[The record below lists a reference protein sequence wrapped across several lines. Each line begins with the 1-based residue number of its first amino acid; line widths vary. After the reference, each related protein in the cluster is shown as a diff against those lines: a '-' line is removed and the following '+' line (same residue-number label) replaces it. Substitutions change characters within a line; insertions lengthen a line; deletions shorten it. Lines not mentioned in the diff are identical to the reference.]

1 MISYNNATNNTQAKI
16 SIKEISIK
24 KLILSSLV
32 FACINTSVEALEN
45 DGSKPNDLTPP
56 KEVSQESQKNEAPK
70 NEAPKNEVPKNE
82 VQRNEAQKETPQS
95 NQTPKEMKV
104 KSVSYIGLSYMSDML
119 ANEIVKIRVGD
130 IVDSKKIDTAVL
142 ALFNQGYFKD
152 VYATFEGGIL
162 EFHFDEKARIA
173 GVEIK
178 GYGTEKEKGELKSQM
193 GIKKGDTFDE
203 QKLEHAKTALKTALE
218 GQGYYGSVVEVRTQK
233 VSEGALLIV
242 FDVNRGD
249 SIYIKQSIYEGSAKL
264 KRRMIESLSANKQRD
279 FMGWMWGLNDG
290 KLRLDQLEYD
300 SLRIQDVY
308 MRRGYLD
315 AHISS
320 PFLKTDFS
328 THDAKLHYKV
338 KEGIQ
343 YRISDI
349 LIEID
354 NPVVPLKTLEKA
366 LKVKRKDVFNI
377 EHLRADAQILKT
389 EIADKGYAFAVV
401 KPDLDKDEKNGLVK
415 VIYRIE
421 VGDMVYINDVII
433 SGNQRTSDRI
443 IRRELLLGPKD
454 KYNLTKLR
462 NSENSL
468 RRLGFFSKV
477 KIEEKRVNSSLMDLL
492 VSVEEGRTGQLQF
505 GLGYG
510 SYGGLM
516 LNGSVSERN
525 LFGTGQSM
533 SLYANIAT
541 GGGRSYPGMPRG
553 AGRMFAG
560 NLSLTNPRI
569 FDSWYSSTINLY
581 ADYRISYQYIQQG
594 GGFGVNVGR
603 MLGNRTHVS
612 LGYNL
617 NVTKLLG
624 FSSPLY
630 NRYYSSVNEVVAPRQ
645 CSTPASVIIN
655 RLSGGRT
662 PLQPENCSNPGAI
675 TTSPEIKGIWD
686 RDYHTPITSSFTL
699 DVSYDNT
706 DDYYFP
712 RNGVIF
718 SSYATMSGLPSS
730 GTLNSWNGLG
740 GNVRNTK
747 VYGKFAAYHHLQK
760 YLLIDL
766 IARFKTQGGYI
777 FRYNT
782 DDYLPLNSTFY
793 MGGVTTVRGFRNGS
807 VTPKDEFGLWL
818 GGDGIF
824 TASTELSYG
833 VLKAAKMRL
842 AWFFDFGFLTF
853 KTPTRGSFFYNAP
866 FTTAN
871 FKDYGVIGAGF
882 ERATW
887 RASTGLQIE
896 WISPMGPLVLIFP
909 IAFFNQWGDGNG
921 KKCKGLCFNPN
932 MGDYTQHFEFS
943 MGTRF

>member
-1 MISYNNATNNTQAKI
+1 M
-16 SIKEISIK
+16 
-24 KLILSSLV
+24 
-32 FACINTSVEALEN
+32 NTSVEALEN

-56 KEVSQESQKNEAPK
+56 KEASQESQKNEAPK
-70 NEAPKNEVPKNE
+70 NE
-82 VQRNEAQKETPQS
+82 VQRNESQKETPQS
-95 NQTPKEMKV
+95 SQTPKEMKV
-104 KSVSYIGLSYMSDML
+104 KSISYVGLSYMSDML

-178 GYGTEKEKGELKSQM
+178 GYGTEKEKDGLKSQM

-218 GQGYYGSVVEVRTQK
+218 GQGYYGSVVEVRTEK

-300 SLRIQDVY
+300 SMRIQDVY

-630 NRYYSSVNEVVAPRQ
+630 NRYYSSTKQIIIPSQPVCVSSLGLLLGLRQ
-645 CSTPASVIIN
+645 VQSCSTPGSTRV
-655 RLSGGRT
+655 GQT
-662 PLQPENCSNPGAI
+662 PPVTGL
-675 TTSPEIKGIWD
+675 WD

-782 DDYLPLNSTFY
+782 EDYLPLNSTFY

-807 VTPKDEFGLWL
+807 ITPKDEFGLWL

-866 FTTAN
+866 TTTAN

-932 MGDYTQHFEFS
+932 MDDYTQHFEFS

>member
-1 MISYNNATNNTQAKI
+1 MLLTTLKLK

-24 KLILSSLV
+24 KFILSSLV
-32 FACINTSVEALEN
+32 FACMNTSVEALEN
-45 DGSKPNDLTPP
+45 NGSKPSDLTPP
-56 KEVSQESQKNEAPK
+56 KEAESQK
-70 NEAPKNEVPKNE
+70 
-82 VQRNEAQKETPQS
+82 NEAQKETPQS
-95 NQTPKEMKV
+95 SQTPKEMKV
-104 KSVSYIGLSYMSDML
+104 KSISYVGLSYMSDML

-130 IVDSKKIDTAVL
+130 MVDSKKIDTAVL

-152 VYATFEGGIL
+152 VYATFESGIL

-178 GYGTEKEKGELKSQM
+178 GYGTEKEKDGLKSQM

-218 GQGYYGSVVEVRTQK
+218 GQGYYGSVVEVRTEK

-249 SIYIKQSIYEGSAKL
+249 SIYIKQSIYEGSSKL

-300 SLRIQDVY
+300 SMRIQDVY

-630 NRYYSSVNEVVAPRQ
+630 NRYYSSTKQIIIPSQPVCVSSLGLLLGLRQ
-645 CSTPASVIIN
+645 VQSCSTPGSTRV
-655 RLSGGRT
+655 GQT
-662 PLQPENCSNPGAI
+662 PPVTGL
-675 TTSPEIKGIWD
+675 WD

-782 DDYLPLNSTFY
+782 EDYLPLNSTFY

-807 VTPKDEFGLWL
+807 ITPKDEFGLWL

-866 FTTAN
+866 TTTAN

-932 MGDYTQHFEFS
+932 MDDYTQHFEFS

>member
-1 MISYNNATNNTQAKI
+1 MLLTTLKLK

-24 KLILSSLV
+24 KFILSSLV

-56 KEVSQESQKNEAPK
+56 KEVSQESQRNEA
-70 NEAPKNEVPKNE
+70 PKNE

-95 NQTPKEMKV
+95 SQTPKEMKV
-104 KSVSYIGLSYMSDML
+104 KSVSYVGLSYMSDML

-178 GYGTEKEKGELKSQM
+178 GYGTEKEKDGLKSQM

-343 YRISDI
+343 YKISDI

-630 NRYYSSVNEVVAPRQ
+630 NRYYSSTKQIIIPSQPVCVSSLGLLLGLRQ
-645 CSTPASVIIN
+645 VQSCSTPGSTRV
-655 RLSGGRT
+655 GQT
-662 PLQPENCSNPGAI
+662 PPVTGL
-675 TTSPEIKGIWD
+675 WD

-782 DDYLPLNSTFY
+782 EDYLPLNSTFY

-807 VTPKDEFGLWL
+807 ITPKDEFGLWL

-866 FTTAN
+866 TTTAN

-932 MGDYTQHFEFS
+932 MDDYTQHFEFS

>member
-1 MISYNNATNNTQAKI
+1 M
-16 SIKEISIK
+16 
-24 KLILSSLV
+24 
-32 FACINTSVEALEN
+32 NTSVEALEN
-45 DGSKPNDLTPP
+45 DGSKPNDLAPP
-56 KEVSQESQKNEAPK
+56 KEASQESQRNEA
-70 NEAPKNEVPKNE
+70 PKNE

-104 KSVSYIGLSYMSDML
+104 KSISYIGLSYMSDML

-178 GYGTEKEKGELKSQM
+178 GYGTEKEKDGLKSQM

-218 GQGYYGSVVEVRTQK
+218 GQGYYGSVVEVRTEK

-630 NRYYSSVNEVVAPRQ
+630 NRYYSSTKQIIIPSQPVCVSSLGLLLGLRQ
-645 CSTPASVIIN
+645 VQSCSTPGSTRV
-655 RLSGGRT
+655 GQT
-662 PLQPENCSNPGAI
+662 PPVTGL
-675 TTSPEIKGIWD
+675 WD

-782 DDYLPLNSTFY
+782 EDYLPLNSTFY

-807 VTPKDEFGLWL
+807 ITPKDEFGLWL

-866 FTTAN
+866 TTTAN

-932 MGDYTQHFEFS
+932 MDDYTQHFEFS

>member
-1 MISYNNATNNTQAKI
+1 M
-16 SIKEISIK
+16 K
-24 KLILSSLV
+24 KFILSSLV

-56 KEVSQESQKNEAPK
+56 KEASQESPK
-70 NEAPKNEVPKNE
+70 NEAPKNEVQK
-82 VQRNEAQKETPQS
+82 NEAQKETPQS
-95 NQTPKEMKV
+95 SQTPKEMKV
-104 KSVSYIGLSYMSDML
+104 KSISYIGLSYMSDML

-630 NRYYSSVNEVVAPRQ
+630 NRYYSSTKQIIIPSQPVCVSSLGLLLGLHQVQ
-645 CSTPASVIIN
+645 SCSTPGSTRV
-655 RLSGGRT
+655 GQT
-662 PLQPENCSNPGAI
+662 PPVTGL
-675 TTSPEIKGIWD
+675 WD

-782 DDYLPLNSTFY
+782 EDYLPLNSTFY

-807 VTPKDEFGLWL
+807 ITPKDEFGLWL

-866 FTTAN
+866 TTTAN

-932 MGDYTQHFEFS
+932 MDDYTQHFEFS

>member
-1 MISYNNATNNTQAKI
+1 MLLTTLKLK

-24 KLILSSLV
+24 KFILSSLV
-32 FACINTSVEALEN
+32 FACMNTSVEALEN
-45 DGSKPNDLTPP
+45 DSSKPNDLTPP
-56 KEVSQESQKNEAPK
+56 KEASQEAPK
-70 NEAPKNEVPKNE
+70 
-82 VQRNEAQKETPQS
+82 NEAQKETPQS
-95 NQTPKEMKV
+95 SQTPKEMKV
-104 KSVSYIGLSYMSDML
+104 KSISYVGLSYMSDML

-178 GYGTEKEKGELKSQM
+178 GYGTEKEKDGLKSQM

-218 GQGYYGSVVEVRTQK
+218 GQGYYGSVVEVRTEK

-462 NSENSL
+462 NSESSL

-630 NRYYSSVNEVVAPRQ
+630 NRYYSSTKQIIIPSQPVCVSSLGLLLGLRQ
-645 CSTPASVIIN
+645 VQSCSTPGSTRV
-655 RLSGGRT
+655 GQT
-662 PLQPENCSNPGAI
+662 PPVTGL
-675 TTSPEIKGIWD
+675 WD

-782 DDYLPLNSTFY
+782 EDYLPLNSTFY

-807 VTPKDEFGLWL
+807 ITPKDEFGLWL

-866 FTTAN
+866 TTTAN

-932 MGDYTQHFEFS
+932 MDDYTQHFEFS

>member
-1 MISYNNATNNTQAKI
+1 M
-16 SIKEISIK
+16 
-24 KLILSSLV
+24 
-32 FACINTSVEALEN
+32 NTSVEALEN

-56 KEVSQESQKNEAPK
+56 KEASQESPK
-70 NEAPKNEVPKNE
+70 NEAPKNE
-82 VQRNEAQKETPQS
+82 VQRNEAQNETPQS

-104 KSVSYIGLSYMSDML
+104 KSISYVGLSYMSDML

-152 VYATFEGGIL
+152 VYATFESGIL

-178 GYGTEKEKGELKSQM
+178 GYGTEKEKDGLKSQM

-218 GQGYYGSVVEVRTQK
+218 GQGYYGSVVEVRTEK

-300 SLRIQDVY
+300 SMRIQDVY

-624 FSSPLY
+624 FSSLLY
-630 NRYYSSVNEVVAPRQ
+630 NRYYSSTKQIIIPSQPVCVSSLGLLLGLRQ
-645 CSTPASVIIN
+645 VQSCSTPGSTRV
-655 RLSGGRT
+655 GQT
-662 PLQPENCSNPGAI
+662 PPVTGL
-675 TTSPEIKGIWD
+675 WD

-853 KTPTRGSFFYNAP
+853 KTQTRGSFFYNAP
-866 FTTAN
+866 TTTAN

-932 MGDYTQHFEFS
+932 MDDYTQHFEFS

>member
-1 MISYNNATNNTQAKI
+1 M
-16 SIKEISIK
+16 
-24 KLILSSLV
+24 
-32 FACINTSVEALEN
+32 NTSVEALEN

-56 KEVSQESQKNEAPK
+56 KEASQESQRNEAQ
-70 NEAPKNEVPKNE
+70 KNE

-95 NQTPKEMKV
+95 SQTLKEMKV
-104 KSVSYIGLSYMSDML
+104 KSISYVGLSYMSDML

-178 GYGTEKEKGELKSQM
+178 GYGTEKEKDGLKSQM

-218 GQGYYGSVVEVRTQK
+218 GQGYYGSVVEVRTEK

-300 SLRIQDVY
+300 SMRIQDVY

-630 NRYYSSVNEVVAPRQ
+630 NRYYSSTKQIIIPSQPVCVSSLGLLLGLRQ
-645 CSTPASVIIN
+645 VQSCSTPGSTRV
-655 RLSGGRT
+655 GQT
-662 PLQPENCSNPGAI
+662 PPVTGL
-675 TTSPEIKGIWD
+675 WD

-782 DDYLPLNSTFY
+782 EDYLPLNSTFY

-807 VTPKDEFGLWL
+807 ITPKDEFGLWL

-866 FTTAN
+866 TTTAN

-932 MGDYTQHFEFS
+932 MDDYTQHFEFS

>member
-1 MISYNNATNNTQAKI
+1 M
-16 SIKEISIK
+16 K
-24 KLILSSLV
+24 KFILYSLV

-56 KEVSQESQKNEAPK
+56 KEASQESQRNESQKNEA
-70 NEAPKNEVPKNE
+70 
-82 VQRNEAQKETPQS
+82 QKETTQS
-95 NQTPKEMKV
+95 SQTPKEMKV

-178 GYGTEKEKGELKSQM
+178 GYGTEKEKDGLKSQM

-218 GQGYYGSVVEVRTQK
+218 GQGYYGSVVEVRTEK

-249 SIYIKQSIYEGSAKL
+249 SIYIKQSIYEGSSKL

-525 LFGTGQSM
+525 LFGTGQSV

-541 GGGRSYPGMPRG
+541 GGGRSYPGMPKG

-581 ADYRISYQYIQQG
+581 ADYRVSYQYIQQG

-630 NRYYSSVNEVVAPRQ
+630 NRYYSSTKQIIIPSQPVCVSSLGLLLGLRQ
-645 CSTPASVIIN
+645 VQSCSTPGSTRV
-655 RLSGGRT
+655 GQT
-662 PLQPENCSNPGAI
+662 PPVTGL
-675 TTSPEIKGIWD
+675 WD

-782 DDYLPLNSTFY
+782 EDYLPLNSTFY

-807 VTPKDEFGLWL
+807 ITPKDEFGLWL

-866 FTTAN
+866 TTTAN

-932 MGDYTQHFEFS
+932 MDDYTQHFEFS

>member
-1 MISYNNATNNTQAKI
+1 M
-16 SIKEISIK
+16 
-24 KLILSSLV
+24 
-32 FACINTSVEALEN
+32 NTSVEALEN
-45 DGSKPNDLTPP
+45 GGSKPNDLTPP
-56 KEVSQESQKNEAPK
+56 KEVSQESPK
-70 NEAPKNEVPKNE
+70 
-82 VQRNEAQKETPQS
+82 NEAQKETPQS
-95 NQTPKEMKV
+95 SQTPKEMKV
-104 KSVSYIGLSYMSDML
+104 KSISYIGLSYMSDML

-178 GYGTEKEKGELKSQM
+178 GYGTEKEKDGLKSQM

-218 GQGYYGSVVEVRTQK
+218 GQGYYGSVVEVRTEK

-300 SLRIQDVY
+300 SMRIQDVY

-630 NRYYSSVNEVVAPRQ
+630 NRYYSSTKQIIIPSQPVCVSSLGLLLGLRQ
-645 CSTPASVIIN
+645 VQSCSTPGSTRV
-655 RLSGGRT
+655 GQT
-662 PLQPENCSNPGAI
+662 PPVTGL
-675 TTSPEIKGIWD
+675 WD

-747 VYGKFAAYHHLQK
+747 IYGKFAAYHHLQK

-782 DDYLPLNSTFY
+782 EDYLPLNSTFY

-866 FTTAN
+866 TTTAN

-932 MGDYTQHFEFS
+932 MDDYTQHFEFS

>member
-1 MISYNNATNNTQAKI
+1 M
-16 SIKEISIK
+16 K
-24 KLILSSLV
+24 KFILSSLV

-56 KEVSQESQKNEAPK
+56 KEASQESQR
-70 NEAPKNEVPKNE
+70 NEVPKNE

-95 NQTPKEMKV
+95 SQTPKEMKV
-104 KSVSYIGLSYMSDML
+104 KSISYVGLSYMSDML

-130 IVDSKKIDTAVL
+130 MVDSKKIDTAVL

-152 VYATFEGGIL
+152 VYATFENGIL

-178 GYGTEKEKGELKSQM
+178 GYGTEKEKDSLKSQM

-218 GQGYYGSVVEVRTQK
+218 GQGYYGSVVEVRTEK

-300 SLRIQDVY
+300 SMRIQDVY

-630 NRYYSSVNEVVAPRQ
+630 NRYYSSTKQIIIPSQPVCVSSLGLLLGLRQ
-645 CSTPASVIIN
+645 VQSCSTPGSTRV
-655 RLSGGRT
+655 GQT
-662 PLQPENCSNPGAI
+662 PPVTGL
-675 TTSPEIKGIWD
+675 WD

-782 DDYLPLNSTFY
+782 EDYLPLNSTFY

-807 VTPKDEFGLWL
+807 ITPKDEFGLWL

-866 FTTAN
+866 TTTAN

-932 MGDYTQHFEFS
+932 MDDYTQHFEFS

>member
-1 MISYNNATNNTQAKI
+1 MLLTTLKLK

-32 FACINTSVEALEN
+32 FACMNTSVEALEN

-56 KEVSQESQKNEAPK
+56 KEASQES
-70 NEAPKNEVPKNE
+70 
-82 VQRNEAQKETPQS
+82 QRNEAQKETPRS

-104 KSVSYIGLSYMSDML
+104 KSISYVGLSYMSDML

-178 GYGTEKEKGELKSQM
+178 GYGTEKEKDGLKSQM

-630 NRYYSSVNEVVAPRQ
+630 NRYYSSTKQIIIPSQPVCVSSLGLLLGLRQ
-645 CSTPASVIIN
+645 VQSCSTPGSTRV
-655 RLSGGRT
+655 GQT
-662 PLQPENCSNPGAI
+662 PPVTGL
-675 TTSPEIKGIWD
+675 WD

-782 DDYLPLNSTFY
+782 EDYLPLNSTFY

-807 VTPKDEFGLWL
+807 ITPKDKFGLWL

-866 FTTAN
+866 TTTAN

-932 MGDYTQHFEFS
+932 MDDYTQHFEFS

>member
-1 MISYNNATNNTQAKI
+1 MLLTTLKLK

-32 FACINTSVEALEN
+32 FACMNTSVEALEN
-45 DGSKPNDLTPP
+45 DGSKPSDLTPP
-56 KEVSQESQKNEAPK
+56 KEVSQESQ
-70 NEAPKNEVPKNE
+70 
-82 VQRNEAQKETPQS
+82 RNEAQNETSQS

-104 KSVSYIGLSYMSDML
+104 KSISYVGLSYMSDML

-130 IVDSKKIDTAVL
+130 MVDSKKIDTAVL

-152 VYATFEGGIL
+152 VYATFESGIL

-178 GYGTEKEKGELKSQM
+178 GYGTEKEKDGLKSQM

-218 GQGYYGSVVEVRTQK
+218 GQGYYGSVVEVRTEK

-300 SLRIQDVY
+300 SMRIQDVY

-630 NRYYSSVNEVVAPRQ
+630 NRYYSSTKQIIIPSQPVCVSSLGLLLGLRQ
-645 CSTPASVIIN
+645 VQSCSTPGSTRV
-655 RLSGGRT
+655 GQT
-662 PLQPENCSNPGAI
+662 PPVTGL
-675 TTSPEIKGIWD
+675 WD

-782 DDYLPLNSTFY
+782 EDYLPLNSTFY

-807 VTPKDEFGLWL
+807 ITPKDEFGLWL

-866 FTTAN
+866 TTTAN

-932 MGDYTQHFEFS
+932 MDDYTQHFEFS

>member
-1 MISYNNATNNTQAKI
+1 M
-16 SIKEISIK
+16 
-24 KLILSSLV
+24 
-32 FACINTSVEALEN
+32 NTSVEALEN

-56 KEVSQESQKNEAPK
+56 KEVSQESQ
-70 NEAPKNEVPKNE
+70 
-82 VQRNEAQKETPQS
+82 RNEAQKNEAQRNETQKETSQS

-104 KSVSYIGLSYMSDML
+104 KSISYVGLSYMSDML

-178 GYGTEKEKGELKSQM
+178 GYGTEKEKDGLKSQM

-218 GQGYYGSVVEVRTQK
+218 GQGYYGSVVEVRTEK

-630 NRYYSSVNEVVAPRQ
+630 NRYYSSTKQIIIPSQPVCVSSLGLLLGLRQ
-645 CSTPASVIIN
+645 VQSCSTPGSTRV
-655 RLSGGRT
+655 GQT
-662 PLQPENCSNPGAI
+662 PPVTGL
-675 TTSPEIKGIWD
+675 WD

-782 DDYLPLNSTFY
+782 EDYLPLNSTFY

-807 VTPKDEFGLWL
+807 ITPKDEFGLWL

-866 FTTAN
+866 TTTAN

-932 MGDYTQHFEFS
+932 MDDYTQHFEFS

>member
-1 MISYNNATNNTQAKI
+1 MLLTTLKLK

-24 KLILSSLV
+24 KFILSSLV
-32 FACINTSVEALEN
+32 FACMNTSVEALEN

-56 KEVSQESQKNEAPK
+56 KEASQEAPK
-70 NEAPKNEVPKNE
+70 NETQNE
-82 VQRNEAQKETPQS
+82 TSQS

-104 KSVSYIGLSYMSDML
+104 KSISYVGLSYMSDML

-178 GYGTEKEKGELKSQM
+178 GYGTEKEKDGLKSQM

-264 KRRMIESLSANKQRD
+264 KRRVIESLSANKQRD

-630 NRYYSSVNEVVAPRQ
+630 NRYYSSTKQIIIPSQPVCVSSLGLLLGLRQ
-645 CSTPASVIIN
+645 VQSCSTPGSTRV
-655 RLSGGRT
+655 GQT
-662 PLQPENCSNPGAI
+662 PPVTGL
-675 TTSPEIKGIWD
+675 WD

-782 DDYLPLNSTFY
+782 EDYLPLNSTFY

-807 VTPKDEFGLWL
+807 ITPKDEFGLWL

-866 FTTAN
+866 TTTAN

-932 MGDYTQHFEFS
+932 MDDYTQHFEFS

>member
-1 MISYNNATNNTQAKI
+1 M
-16 SIKEISIK
+16 
-24 KLILSSLV
+24 
-32 FACINTSVEALEN
+32 NTSVEALEN

-56 KEVSQESQKNEAPK
+56 KEVSQESQ
-70 NEAPKNEVPKNE
+70 
-82 VQRNEAQKETPQS
+82 RNEAQKETPQS

-104 KSVSYIGLSYMSDML
+104 KSISYIGLSYMSDML

-152 VYATFEGGIL
+152 VYATFESGIL

-178 GYGTEKEKGELKSQM
+178 GYGTEKEKDGLKSQM

-630 NRYYSSVNEVVAPRQ
+630 NRYYSSTKQIIIPSQPVCVSSLGLLLGLRQ
-645 CSTPASVIIN
+645 VQSCSTPGSTRV
-655 RLSGGRT
+655 GQT
-662 PLQPENCSNPGAI
+662 PPVTGL
-675 TTSPEIKGIWD
+675 WD

-782 DDYLPLNSTFY
+782 EDYLPLNSTFY

-807 VTPKDEFGLWL
+807 ITPKDEFGLWL

-866 FTTAN
+866 TTTAN

-932 MGDYTQHFEFS
+932 MDDYTQHFEFS

>member
-1 MISYNNATNNTQAKI
+1 M
-16 SIKEISIK
+16 
-24 KLILSSLV
+24 
-32 FACINTSVEALEN
+32 NTSVEALEN
-45 DGSKPNDLTPP
+45 DGSKPNDLASP
-56 KEVSQESQKNEAPK
+56 KEASQESQKNET
-70 NEAPKNEVPKNE
+70 
-82 VQRNEAQKETPQS
+82 QKETSQS

-104 KSVSYIGLSYMSDML
+104 KSISYVGLSYMSDML

-178 GYGTEKEKGELKSQM
+178 GYGTEKEKDGLKSQM

-300 SLRIQDVY
+300 SMRIQDVY

-343 YRISDI
+343 YKISDI

-541 GGGRSYPGMPRG
+541 GGGRSYPGMPKG

-581 ADYRISYQYIQQG
+581 ADYRVSYQYIQQG

-630 NRYYSSVNEVVAPRQ
+630 NRYYSSTKQIIIPSQPVCVSSLGLLLGLRQ
-645 CSTPASVIIN
+645 VQSCSTPGSTRV
-655 RLSGGRT
+655 GQT
-662 PLQPENCSNPGAI
+662 PPVTGL
-675 TTSPEIKGIWD
+675 WD

-712 RNGVIF
+712 KNGVIF
-718 SSYATMSGLPSS
+718 SSYATMSGLPSP

-782 DDYLPLNSTFY
+782 EDYLPLNSTFY

-807 VTPKDEFGLWL
+807 ITPKDEFGLWL

-866 FTTAN
+866 TTTAN

-932 MGDYTQHFEFS
+932 MDDYTQHFEFS

>member
-1 MISYNNATNNTQAKI
+1 MLLTTLKLK

-24 KLILSSLV
+24 KFILSSLV
-32 FACINTSVEALEN
+32 FACMNTSVEALEN

-56 KEVSQESQKNEAPK
+56 KEVSQESQRNEA
-70 NEAPKNEVPKNE
+70 PKNE

-104 KSVSYIGLSYMSDML
+104 KSISYVGLSYMSDML

-178 GYGTEKEKGELKSQM
+178 GYGTEKEKDGLKSQM

-218 GQGYYGSVVEVRTQK
+218 GQGYYGSVVEVRTEK

-594 GGFGVNVGR
+594 GGFGVNIGR

-630 NRYYSSVNEVVAPRQ
+630 NRYYSSTKQIIIPSQPVCVSSLGLLLGLRQ
-645 CSTPASVIIN
+645 VQSCSTPGSTRV
-655 RLSGGRT
+655 GQT
-662 PLQPENCSNPGAI
+662 PPVTGL
-675 TTSPEIKGIWD
+675 WD

-782 DDYLPLNSTFY
+782 EDYLPLNSTFY

-807 VTPKDEFGLWL
+807 ITPKDEFGLWL

-866 FTTAN
+866 TTTAN

-932 MGDYTQHFEFS
+932 MDDYTQHFEFS

>member
-1 MISYNNATNNTQAKI
+1 MLLTTLKLK

-24 KLILSSLV
+24 KLILFSLV
-32 FACINTSVEALEN
+32 FACMNTSVEALEN
-45 DGSKPNDLTPP
+45 GGSKPNDLTPP
-56 KEVSQESQKNEAPK
+56 KEASQEA
-70 NEAPKNEVPKNE
+70 PKNE
-82 VQRNEAQKETPQS
+82 VQRNEAQKETLQS

-104 KSVSYIGLSYMSDML
+104 KSISYVGLSYMSDML

-130 IVDSKKIDTAVL
+130 MVDSKKIDTAVL

-178 GYGTEKEKGELKSQM
+178 GYGTEKEKDGLKSQM

-218 GQGYYGSVVEVRTQK
+218 GQGYYGSVVEVRTEK

-300 SLRIQDVY
+300 SMRIQDVY

-630 NRYYSSVNEVVAPRQ
+630 NRYYSSTKQIIIPSQPVCVSSLGLLLGLRQ
-645 CSTPASVIIN
+645 VQSCSTPGSTRV
-655 RLSGGRT
+655 GQT
-662 PLQPENCSNPGAI
+662 PPVTGL
-675 TTSPEIKGIWD
+675 WD

-782 DDYLPLNSTFY
+782 EDYLPLNSTFY

-807 VTPKDEFGLWL
+807 ITPKDEFGLWL

-866 FTTAN
+866 TTTAN

-932 MGDYTQHFEFS
+932 MDDYTQRFEFS

>member
-1 MISYNNATNNTQAKI
+1 M
-16 SIKEISIK
+16 K
-24 KLILSSLV
+24 KFILSSLV

-56 KEVSQESQKNEAPK
+56 KEVSQESQRNEA
-70 NEAPKNEVPKNE
+70 PKNE
-82 VQRNEAQKETPQS
+82 VQRNEAQNETPQS

-104 KSVSYIGLSYMSDML
+104 KSISYIGLSYMSDML

-130 IVDSKKIDTAVL
+130 MVDSKKIDTAVL

-152 VYATFEGGIL
+152 VYATFENGIL

-178 GYGTEKEKGELKSQM
+178 GYGTEKEKDGLKSQM

-249 SIYIKQSIYEGSAKL
+249 SIYIKQSIYEGSDKL
-264 KRRMIESLSANKQRD
+264 KRRVIESLSANKQRD

-541 GGGRSYPGMPRG
+541 GGGRSYPGMPKG

-581 ADYRISYQYIQQG
+581 ADYRVSYQYIQQG
-594 GGFGVNVGR
+594 GGFGVNIGR

-630 NRYYSSVNEVVAPRQ
+630 NRYYSSTKQIIIPSQPVCVSRLGLLLGLRQVQSCSAPGSIRVGQ
-645 CSTPASVIIN
+645 TPPVTG
-655 RLSGGRT
+655 L
-662 PLQPENCSNPGAI
+662 
-675 TTSPEIKGIWD
+675 WD

-718 SSYATMSGLPSS
+718 SSYATMSGLPSP

-807 VTPKDEFGLWL
+807 ITPKDEFGLWL

-866 FTTAN
+866 VTTAN

-932 MGDYTQHFEFS
+932 MDDYTQHFEFS

>member
-1 MISYNNATNNTQAKI
+1 M
-16 SIKEISIK
+16 K
-24 KLILSSLV
+24 KFILSSLV
-32 FACINTSVEALEN
+32 FACINTGVEALEN
-45 DGSKPNDLTPP
+45 DGSKPNDLASP
-56 KEVSQESQKNEAPK
+56 KETPKETQKSET
-70 NEAPKNEVPKNE
+70 PKNE
-82 VQRNEAQKETPQS
+82 VQRNEAQNETPQS

-104 KSVSYIGLSYMSDML
+104 KSISYVGLSYMSDML

-130 IVDSKKIDTAVL
+130 MVDSKKIDTAVL

-178 GYGTEKEKGELKSQM
+178 GYGTEKEKDGLKSQM

-218 GQGYYGSVVEVRTQK
+218 GQGYYGSVVEVRTEK

-249 SIYIKQSIYEGSAKL
+249 SIYIKQSIYEGSDKL
-264 KRRMIESLSANKQRD
+264 KRRVIESLSANKQRD

-354 NPVVPLKTLEKA
+354 NPVVPLKTLEKV

-630 NRYYSSVNEVVAPRQ
+630 NRYYSSTKQIIIPSQPVCVSSLGLLLGLRQ
-645 CSTPASVIIN
+645 VQSCSTPGSTRV
-655 RLSGGRT
+655 GQT
-662 PLQPENCSNPGAI
+662 PPVTGL
-675 TTSPEIKGIWD
+675 WD

-807 VTPKDEFGLWL
+807 ITPKDEFGLWL

-866 FTTAN
+866 TTTAN

-932 MGDYTQHFEFS
+932 MDDYTQHFEFS

>member
-1 MISYNNATNNTQAKI
+1 MLLTTLKLK

-24 KLILSSLV
+24 KFILSSLV
-32 FACINTSVEALEN
+32 FACMNTSVEALEN
-45 DGSKPNDLTPP
+45 DGSKPNDLAPP
-56 KEVSQESQKNEAPK
+56 KEASQESQKNEA
-70 NEAPKNEVPKNE
+70 PKNE

-104 KSVSYIGLSYMSDML
+104 KSISYVGLSYMSDML

-152 VYATFEGGIL
+152 VYATFENGIL

-178 GYGTEKEKGELKSQM
+178 GYGTEKEKDGLKSQM

-630 NRYYSSVNEVVAPRQ
+630 NRYYSSTKQIIIPSQPVCVSSLGLLLGLRQ
-645 CSTPASVIIN
+645 VQSCSTPGSTRV
-655 RLSGGRT
+655 GQT
-662 PLQPENCSNPGAI
+662 PPVTGL
-675 TTSPEIKGIWD
+675 WD

-782 DDYLPLNSTFY
+782 EDYLPLNSTFY

-807 VTPKDEFGLWL
+807 ITPKDEFGLWL

-866 FTTAN
+866 TTTAN

-932 MGDYTQHFEFS
+932 MDDYTQHFEFS

>member
-1 MISYNNATNNTQAKI
+1 MLLTTLKLK

-32 FACINTSVEALEN
+32 FACMNTSVEALEN

-56 KEVSQESQKNEAPK
+56 KEASQESQRNEA
-70 NEAPKNEVPKNE
+70 PKNE

-104 KSVSYIGLSYMSDML
+104 KSISYVGLSYMSDML

-178 GYGTEKEKGELKSQM
+178 GYGTEKEKDGLKSQM

-218 GQGYYGSVVEVRTQK
+218 GQGYYGSVVEVRTEK

-300 SLRIQDVY
+300 SMRIQDVY

-630 NRYYSSVNEVVAPRQ
+630 NRYYSSTKQIIIPSQPVCVSSLGLLLGLRQ
-645 CSTPASVIIN
+645 VQSCSTPGSTRV
-655 RLSGGRT
+655 GQT
-662 PLQPENCSNPGAI
+662 PPVTGL
-675 TTSPEIKGIWD
+675 WD

-782 DDYLPLNSTFY
+782 EDYLPLNSTFY

-807 VTPKDEFGLWL
+807 ITPKDEFGLWL

-866 FTTAN
+866 TTTAN

-932 MGDYTQHFEFS
+932 MDDYTQHFEFS

>member
-1 MISYNNATNNTQAKI
+1 MLLTTLKLK

-24 KLILSSLV
+24 KFILSSLV

-56 KEVSQESQKNEAPK
+56 KEASQESQK
-70 NEAPKNEVPKNE
+70 
-82 VQRNEAQKETPQS
+82 NEAQKETPQS

-104 KSVSYIGLSYMSDML
+104 KSISYVGLSYMSDML

-630 NRYYSSVNEVVAPRQ
+630 NRYYSSTKQIIIPSQPVCVSSLGLLLGLRQ
-645 CSTPASVIIN
+645 VQSCSTPGSTRV
-655 RLSGGRT
+655 GQT
-662 PLQPENCSNPGAI
+662 PPVTGL
-675 TTSPEIKGIWD
+675 WD

-782 DDYLPLNSTFY
+782 EDYLPLNSTFY

-807 VTPKDEFGLWL
+807 ITPKDEFGLWL

-866 FTTAN
+866 TTTAN

-932 MGDYTQHFEFS
+932 MDDYTQHFEFS

>member
-1 MISYNNATNNTQAKI
+1 M
-16 SIKEISIK
+16 
-24 KLILSSLV
+24 
-32 FACINTSVEALEN
+32 NTSVEALEN

-56 KEVSQESQKNEAPK
+56 KEASQESQRNEA
-70 NEAPKNEVPKNE
+70 PKNE

-104 KSVSYIGLSYMSDML
+104 KSISYVGLSYMSDML

-178 GYGTEKEKGELKSQM
+178 GYGTEKEKDGLKSQM

-218 GQGYYGSVVEVRTQK
+218 GQGYYGSVVEVRTEK

-300 SLRIQDVY
+300 SMRIQDVY

-343 YRISDI
+343 YKISDI

-541 GGGRSYPGMPRG
+541 GGGRSYPGMPKG

-630 NRYYSSVNEVVAPRQ
+630 NRYYSSTKQIIIPSQPVCVSSLGLLLGLRQ
-645 CSTPASVIIN
+645 VQSCSTPGSTRV
-655 RLSGGRT
+655 GQT
-662 PLQPENCSNPGAI
+662 PPVTGL
-675 TTSPEIKGIWD
+675 WD

-782 DDYLPLNSTFY
+782 EDYLPLNSTFY

-807 VTPKDEFGLWL
+807 ITPKDEFGLWL

-866 FTTAN
+866 TTTAN

-932 MGDYTQHFEFS
+932 MDDYTQHFEFS

>member
-1 MISYNNATNNTQAKI
+1 M
-16 SIKEISIK
+16 
-24 KLILSSLV
+24 
-32 FACINTSVEALEN
+32 NTSVEALEN
-45 DGSKPNDLTPP
+45 DGSKSNDLTPP
-56 KEVSQESQKNEAPK
+56 KEAPQEAPK
-70 NEAPKNEVPKNE
+70 NEAQNE
-82 VQRNEAQKETPQS
+82 TSQS

-104 KSVSYIGLSYMSDML
+104 KSISYVGLSYMSDML

-178 GYGTEKEKGELKSQM
+178 GYGTEKEKDGLKSQM

-218 GQGYYGSVVEVRTQK
+218 GQGYYGSVVEVRTEK

-594 GGFGVNVGR
+594 GGFGVNIGR

-617 NVTKLLG
+617 NVTKILG

-630 NRYYSSVNEVVAPRQ
+630 NRYYSSTKQIIIPSQPVCVSSLGLLLGLRQ
-645 CSTPASVIIN
+645 VQSCSTPGSTRV
-655 RLSGGRT
+655 GQT
-662 PLQPENCSNPGAI
+662 PPVTGL
-675 TTSPEIKGIWD
+675 WD

-782 DDYLPLNSTFY
+782 EDYLPLNSTFY

-807 VTPKDEFGLWL
+807 ITPKDEFGLWL

-866 FTTAN
+866 TTTAN

-932 MGDYTQHFEFS
+932 MDDYTQHFEFS

>member
-1 MISYNNATNNTQAKI
+1 M
-16 SIKEISIK
+16 
-24 KLILSSLV
+24 
-32 FACINTSVEALEN
+32 NTSVEALEN

-56 KEVSQESQKNEAPK
+56 KEASQESQRNEA
-70 NEAPKNEVPKNE
+70 PKNE
-82 VQRNEAQKETPQS
+82 VQRNEAQKETLQS

-104 KSVSYIGLSYMSDML
+104 KSISYVGLSYMSDML

-178 GYGTEKEKGELKSQM
+178 GYGTEKEKDGLKSQM

-218 GQGYYGSVVEVRTQK
+218 GQGYYGSVVEVRTEK

-541 GGGRSYPGMPRG
+541 GGGRSYPGMPKG

-594 GGFGVNVGR
+594 GGFGVNIGR

-630 NRYYSSVNEVVAPRQ
+630 NRYYSSTKQIIIPSQPVCVSSLGLLLGLRQ
-645 CSTPASVIIN
+645 VQSCSTPGSTRV
-655 RLSGGRT
+655 GQT
-662 PLQPENCSNPGAI
+662 PPVTGL
-675 TTSPEIKGIWD
+675 WD

-807 VTPKDEFGLWL
+807 ITPKDEFGLWL

-866 FTTAN
+866 TTTAN

-932 MGDYTQHFEFS
+932 MDDYTQHFEFS

>member
-1 MISYNNATNNTQAKI
+1 M
-16 SIKEISIK
+16 K

-56 KEVSQESQKNEAPK
+56 KEASQESQKNET
-70 NEAPKNEVPKNE
+70 
-82 VQRNEAQKETPQS
+82 QRNETQNETSQS
-95 NQTPKEMKV
+95 SQTPKEMKV

-178 GYGTEKEKGELKSQM
+178 GYGTEKEKDGLKSQM

-581 ADYRISYQYIQQG
+581 ADYRISYQYVQQG

-617 NVTKLLG
+617 NVTKLIG

-645 CSTPASVIIN
+645 CSTLASAIIN
-655 RLSGGRT
+655 RLSD
-662 PLQPENCSNPGAI
+662 CSNPGAI
-675 TTSPEIKGIWD
+675 TISPEIKGIWD

-760 YLLIDL
+760 YLLVDL
-766 IARFKTQGGYI
+766 IARLKTQGGYI

-866 FTTAN
+866 VTTAN

>member
-1 MISYNNATNNTQAKI
+1 M
-16 SIKEISIK
+16 K
-24 KLILSSLV
+24 KFILSSLV

-45 DGSKPNDLTPP
+45 DGSKSNDLTPP
-56 KEVSQESQKNEAPK
+56 KEASQESQRNEA
-70 NEAPKNEVPKNE
+70 PKNE
-82 VQRNEAQKETPQS
+82 VQRNETQKETSQS

-104 KSVSYIGLSYMSDML
+104 KSISYVGLSYMSDML

-178 GYGTEKEKGELKSQM
+178 GYGTEKEKDGLKSQM

-249 SIYIKQSIYEGSAKL
+249 SIYIKQSIYEGSDKL

-630 NRYYSSVNEVVAPRQ
+630 NRYYSSTKQIIIPSQPVCVSSLGLLLGLRQ
-645 CSTPASVIIN
+645 VQSCSTPGSTRV
-655 RLSGGRT
+655 GQT
-662 PLQPENCSNPGAI
+662 PPVTGL
-675 TTSPEIKGIWD
+675 WD

-782 DDYLPLNSTFY
+782 EDYLPLNSTFY

-807 VTPKDEFGLWL
+807 ITPKDEFGLWL

-866 FTTAN
+866 TTTAN

-932 MGDYTQHFEFS
+932 MDDYTQHFEFS

>member
-1 MISYNNATNNTQAKI
+1 MLLTTLKLK

-24 KLILSSLV
+24 KFILSSLV

-56 KEVSQESQKNEAPK
+56 KEASQ
-70 NEAPKNEVPKNE
+70 E
-82 VQRNEAQKETPQS
+82 VQRNEAQNETSQS

-104 KSVSYIGLSYMSDML
+104 KSISYVGLSYMSDML

-178 GYGTEKEKGELKSQM
+178 GYGTEKEKDGLKSQM

-218 GQGYYGSVVEVRTQK
+218 GQGYYGSVVEVRTEK

-630 NRYYSSVNEVVAPRQ
+630 NRYYSSTKQIIIPSQPVCVSSLGLLLGLRQ
-645 CSTPASVIIN
+645 VQSCSTPGSTRV
-655 RLSGGRT
+655 GQT
-662 PLQPENCSNPGAI
+662 PPVTGL
-675 TTSPEIKGIWD
+675 WD

-782 DDYLPLNSTFY
+782 EDYLPLNSTFY

-807 VTPKDEFGLWL
+807 ITPKDEFGLWL

-866 FTTAN
+866 TTTAN

-909 IAFFNQWGDGNG
+909 ITFFNQWGDGNG

-932 MGDYTQHFEFS
+932 MDDYTQHFEFS

>member
-1 MISYNNATNNTQAKI
+1 MISYNNATNNAQAKNLF
-16 SIKEISIK
+16 KEISIK
-24 KLILSSLV
+24 KFILSSLV
-32 FACINTSVEALEN
+32 FACINTGVEALEN
-45 DGSKPNDLTPP
+45 DGSKPNDLTSP
-56 KEVSQESQKNEAPK
+56 KEVSQEAPK
-70 NEAPKNEVPKNE
+70 NEAQN
-82 VQRNEAQKETPQS
+82 ETPQS

-104 KSVSYIGLSYMSDML
+104 KSISYVGLSYMSDML

-130 IVDSKKIDTAVL
+130 MVDSKKIDTAVL

-152 VYATFEGGIL
+152 VYATFENGIL

-178 GYGTEKEKGELKSQM
+178 GYGTEKEKDSLKSQM

-617 NVTKLLG
+617 NVTKLIG

-630 NRYYSSVNEVVAPRQ
+630 NRYYSSTKQIIIPSQPVCVSSLGLLLGLRQ
-645 CSTPASVIIN
+645 VQSCSTPGSTRV
-655 RLSGGRT
+655 GQT
-662 PLQPENCSNPGAI
+662 PPVTGL
-675 TTSPEIKGIWD
+675 WD

-782 DDYLPLNSTFY
+782 EDYLPLNSTFY

-807 VTPKDEFGLWL
+807 ITPKDEFGLWL

-866 FTTAN
+866 TTTAN

-932 MGDYTQHFEFS
+932 MDDYTQHFEFS

>member
-1 MISYNNATNNTQAKI
+1 M
-16 SIKEISIK
+16 
-24 KLILSSLV
+24 
-32 FACINTSVEALEN
+32 NTSVEALEN
-45 DGSKPNDLTPP
+45 DGSKPNDLAPP
-56 KEVSQESQKNEAPK
+56 KEASQESQKNEAPK
-70 NEAPKNEVPKNE
+70 NE
-82 VQRNEAQKETPQS
+82 VQRNEAQNETSQS

-104 KSVSYIGLSYMSDML
+104 KSISYVGLSYMSDML

-152 VYATFEGGIL
+152 VYATFESGIL

-178 GYGTEKEKGELKSQM
+178 GYGTEKEKDGLKSQM

-218 GQGYYGSVVEVRTQK
+218 GQGYYGSVVEVRTEK

-630 NRYYSSVNEVVAPRQ
+630 NRYYSSTKQIIIPSQPVCVSSLGLLLGLRQ
-645 CSTPASVIIN
+645 VQSCSTPGSTRV
-655 RLSGGRT
+655 GQT
-662 PLQPENCSNPGAI
+662 PPVTGL
-675 TTSPEIKGIWD
+675 WD

-782 DDYLPLNSTFY
+782 EDYLPLNSTFY

-807 VTPKDEFGLWL
+807 ITPKDEFGLWL

-866 FTTAN
+866 TTTAN

-932 MGDYTQHFEFS
+932 MDDYTQRFEFS

>member
-1 MISYNNATNNTQAKI
+1 MLLTTLKLK

-24 KLILSSLV
+24 KFILSSLV
-32 FACINTSVEALEN
+32 FACMNTSVEALEN

-56 KEVSQESQKNEAPK
+56 KEASQESQRNEA
-70 NEAPKNEVPKNE
+70 PKNE

-104 KSVSYIGLSYMSDML
+104 KSISYVGLSYMSDML

-178 GYGTEKEKGELKSQM
+178 GYGTEKEKDGLKSQM

-218 GQGYYGSVVEVRTQK
+218 GQGYYGSVVEVRTEK

-630 NRYYSSVNEVVAPRQ
+630 NRYYSSTKQIIIPSQPVCVSSLGLLLGLRQ
-645 CSTPASVIIN
+645 VQSCSTPGSTRV
-655 RLSGGRT
+655 GQT
-662 PLQPENCSNPGAI
+662 PPVTGL
-675 TTSPEIKGIWD
+675 WD

-747 VYGKFAAYHHLQK
+747 IYGKFAAYHHLQK

-807 VTPKDEFGLWL
+807 ITPKDEFGLWL

-866 FTTAN
+866 TTTAN

-932 MGDYTQHFEFS
+932 MDDYTQHFEFS

>member
-1 MISYNNATNNTQAKI
+1 MLLTTLKLK

-24 KLILSSLV
+24 KFILSSLV
-32 FACINTSVEALEN
+32 FACMNTSVEALEN

-56 KEVSQESQKNEAPK
+56 KEASQESPK
-70 NEAPKNEVPKNE
+70 NEAPKNE

-104 KSVSYIGLSYMSDML
+104 KSISYVGLSYMSDML

-152 VYATFEGGIL
+152 VYATFENGIL

-178 GYGTEKEKGELKSQM
+178 GYGTEKEKDGLKSQM

-233 VSEGALLIV
+233 VNEGALLIV

-249 SIYIKQSIYEGSAKL
+249 NIYIKQSIYEGSAKL

-354 NPVVPLKTLEKA
+354 NPVVPLKTLEKV

-525 LFGTGQSM
+525 LFGTGQNM

-581 ADYRISYQYIQQG
+581 ADYRISYQYVQQG

-624 FSSPLY
+624 FSSPAY
-630 NRYYSSVNEVVAPRQ
+630 NRYYSSTKQIVIPSQPLCVSSLGLLLGRHQVQSCSAPGSIRVGQ
-645 CSTPASVIIN
+645 TPPV
-655 RLSGGRT
+655 T
-662 PLQPENCSNPGAI
+662 
-675 TTSPEIKGIWD
+675 GIWD

-760 YLLIDL
+760 YLLVDL

-782 DDYLPLNSTFY
+782 NDYLPLNSTFY

-853 KTPTRGSFFYNAP
+853 KTPTRGNFFYNAP
-866 FTTAN
+866 TTTAN
-871 FKDYGVIGAGF
+871 FKDYGVVGAGF

-909 IAFFNQWGDGNG
+909 LAFFNQWGDGNG

-932 MGDYTQHFEFS
+932 MGDYTQRFEFS

>member
-1 MISYNNATNNTQAKI
+1 M
-16 SIKEISIK
+16 
-24 KLILSSLV
+24 
-32 FACINTSVEALEN
+32 NTSVEALEN
-45 DGSKPNDLTPP
+45 NGSKPNDLTPP
-56 KEVSQESQKNEAPK
+56 KEASQESQRNEA
-70 NEAPKNEVPKNE
+70 PKNE
-82 VQRNEAQKETPQS
+82 VQRNEAPKETPQS
-95 NQTPKEMKV
+95 SQTPKEMKV

-178 GYGTEKEKGELKSQM
+178 GYGTEKEKDGLKSQM

-525 LFGTGQSM
+525 LFGTGQSV

-541 GGGRSYPGMPRG
+541 GGGRSYPGMPKG

-581 ADYRISYQYIQQG
+581 ADYRVSYQYIQQG

-630 NRYYSSVNEVVAPRQ
+630 NRYYSSTKQIIIPSQPVCVSSLGLLLGLRQ
-645 CSTPASVIIN
+645 VQSCSTPGSTRV
-655 RLSGGRT
+655 GQT
-662 PLQPENCSNPGAI
+662 PPVTGL
-675 TTSPEIKGIWD
+675 WD

-782 DDYLPLNSTFY
+782 EDYLPLNSTFY
-793 MGGVTTVRGFRNGS
+793 MGGVTTVRGFRSGS
-807 VTPKDEFGLWL
+807 ITPKDEFGLWL

-866 FTTAN
+866 TTTAN

-909 IAFFNQWGDGNG
+909 LAFFNQWGDGNG

-932 MGDYTQHFEFS
+932 MGDYTQRFEFS

>member
-1 MISYNNATNNTQAKI
+1 MLLTTLKLK
-16 SIKEISIK
+16 SIKEINIK
-24 KLILSSLV
+24 KFILSSLV
-32 FACINTSVEALEN
+32 FACMNTSVEALEN
-45 DGSKPNDLTPP
+45 DGSKPNDLTSP
-56 KEVSQESQKNEAPK
+56 KEVSQESQR
-70 NEAPKNEVPKNE
+70 NEAPKNEVQK
-82 VQRNEAQKETPQS
+82 NEAQKETPQS

-104 KSVSYIGLSYMSDML
+104 KSISYIGLSYMSDML

-178 GYGTEKEKGELKSQM
+178 GYGTEKEKDGLKSQM

-218 GQGYYGSVVEVRTQK
+218 GQGYYGSVVEVRTEK

-300 SLRIQDVY
+300 SMRIQDVY

-630 NRYYSSVNEVVAPRQ
+630 NRYYSSTKQIIIPSQPVCVSSLGLLLGLRQ
-645 CSTPASVIIN
+645 VQSCSTPGSTRV
-655 RLSGGRT
+655 GQT
-662 PLQPENCSNPGAI
+662 PPVTGL
-675 TTSPEIKGIWD
+675 WD

-782 DDYLPLNSTFY
+782 EDYLPLNSTFY

-807 VTPKDEFGLWL
+807 ITPKDEFGLWL

-866 FTTAN
+866 TTTAN

-932 MGDYTQHFEFS
+932 MDDYTQHFEFS

>member
-1 MISYNNATNNTQAKI
+1 MLLTTPKLK

-24 KLILSSLV
+24 KFILSSLV
-32 FACINTSVEALEN
+32 FACMNTSVEALEN

-56 KEVSQESQKNEAPK
+56 KEASQESQKNEA
-70 NEAPKNEVPKNE
+70 PKNE

-104 KSVSYIGLSYMSDML
+104 KSISYVGLSYMSDML

-178 GYGTEKEKGELKSQM
+178 GYGTEKEKDGLKSQM

-218 GQGYYGSVVEVRTQK
+218 GQGYYGSVVEVRTEK

-300 SLRIQDVY
+300 SMRIQDVY

-541 GGGRSYPGMPRG
+541 GGGRSYPGMPKG

-581 ADYRISYQYIQQG
+581 ADYRVSYQYIQQG

-630 NRYYSSVNEVVAPRQ
+630 NRYYSSTKQIIIPSQPVCVSSLGLSLGLRQ
-645 CSTPASVIIN
+645 VQSCSTPGSTRV
-655 RLSGGRT
+655 GQT
-662 PLQPENCSNPGAI
+662 PPVTGL
-675 TTSPEIKGIWD
+675 WD

-782 DDYLPLNSTFY
+782 EDYLPLNSTFY

-807 VTPKDEFGLWL
+807 ITPKDEFGLWL

-866 FTTAN
+866 TTTAN

-932 MGDYTQHFEFS
+932 MDDYTQHFEFS

>member
-1 MISYNNATNNTQAKI
+1 M
-16 SIKEISIK
+16 K
-24 KLILSSLV
+24 KFILSSLV
-32 FACINTSVEALEN
+32 FACINTGVEALEN
-45 DGSKPNDLTPP
+45 DGSKPNDLASP
-56 KEVSQESQKNEAPK
+56 KETPKEAQKSETQKNEAQ
-70 NEAPKNEVPKNE
+70 N
-82 VQRNEAQKETPQS
+82 ETPQS

-104 KSVSYIGLSYMSDML
+104 KSISYVGLSYMSDML

-130 IVDSKKIDTAVL
+130 MVDSKKIDTAVL

-152 VYATFEGGIL
+152 VYATFENGIL

-178 GYGTEKEKGELKSQM
+178 GYGTEKEKDGLKSQM

-218 GQGYYGSVVEVRTQK
+218 GQGYYGSVVEVRTEK

-249 SIYIKQSIYEGSAKL
+249 SIYIKQSIYEGSDKL
-264 KRRMIESLSANKQRD
+264 KRRVIESLSANKQRD

-630 NRYYSSVNEVVAPRQ
+630 NRYYSSTKQIIIPSQPVCVSSLGLLLGLRQ
-645 CSTPASVIIN
+645 VQSCSTPGSTRV
-655 RLSGGRT
+655 GQT
-662 PLQPENCSNPGAI
+662 PPVTGL
-675 TTSPEIKGIWD
+675 WD

-782 DDYLPLNSTFY
+782 EDYLPLNSTFY

-807 VTPKDEFGLWL
+807 ITPKDEFGLWL

-866 FTTAN
+866 TTTAN

-932 MGDYTQHFEFS
+932 MDDYTQHFEFS

>member
-1 MISYNNATNNTQAKI
+1 M
-16 SIKEISIK
+16 K
-24 KLILSSLV
+24 KFILSSLV

-56 KEVSQESQKNEAPK
+56 KEVSQESQRNEA
-70 NEAPKNEVPKNE
+70 PKNE
-82 VQRNEAQKETPQS
+82 VQRNEAQKETPLS

-104 KSVSYIGLSYMSDML
+104 KSISYIGLSYMSDML

-152 VYATFEGGIL
+152 VYATFESGIL

-178 GYGTEKEKGELKSQM
+178 GYGTEKEKDGLKSQM

-300 SLRIQDVY
+300 SMRIQDVY

-541 GGGRSYPGMPRG
+541 GGGRSYPGMPKG

-581 ADYRISYQYIQQG
+581 ADYRVSYQYIQQG
-594 GGFGVNVGR
+594 GGFGVNIGR

-630 NRYYSSVNEVVAPRQ
+630 NRYYSSTKQIIIPSQPVCVSRLGLLLGLRQVQSCSAPGSIRVGQ
-645 CSTPASVIIN
+645 TPPVTG
-655 RLSGGRT
+655 L
-662 PLQPENCSNPGAI
+662 
-675 TTSPEIKGIWD
+675 WD

-718 SSYATMSGLPSS
+718 SSYATMSGLPSP

-782 DDYLPLNSTFY
+782 EDYLPLNSTFY

-807 VTPKDEFGLWL
+807 ITPKDEFGLWL

-866 FTTAN
+866 TTTAN

-932 MGDYTQHFEFS
+932 MDDYTQHFEFS

>member
-1 MISYNNATNNTQAKI
+1 M
-16 SIKEISIK
+16 
-24 KLILSSLV
+24 
-32 FACINTSVEALEN
+32 NTSVEALEN

-56 KEVSQESQKNEAPK
+56 KEVSQESQRNEAPK
-70 NEAPKNEVPKNE
+70 NET
-82 VQRNEAQKETPQS
+82 QKETPQS
-95 NQTPKEMKV
+95 SQTPKEMKV
-104 KSVSYIGLSYMSDML
+104 KSISYVGLSYMSDML

-178 GYGTEKEKGELKSQM
+178 GYGTEKEKDGLKSQM

-218 GQGYYGSVVEVRTQK
+218 GQGYYGSVVEVRTEK

-300 SLRIQDVY
+300 SMRIQDVY

-603 MLGNRTHVS
+603 MLGNRTHVG

-630 NRYYSSVNEVVAPRQ
+630 NRYYSSTKQIIIPSQPVCVSSLGLLLGLRQ
-645 CSTPASVIIN
+645 VQSCSTPGSTRV
-655 RLSGGRT
+655 GQT
-662 PLQPENCSNPGAI
+662 PPVTGL
-675 TTSPEIKGIWD
+675 WD

-782 DDYLPLNSTFY
+782 EDYLPLNSTFY

-807 VTPKDEFGLWL
+807 ITPKDEFGLWL

-866 FTTAN
+866 TTTAN

-932 MGDYTQHFEFS
+932 MDDYTQHFEFS